1 MAQGWDSKEP
11 EVSLQVLLVRMGE
24 RWGSGGAKRGP
35 ICYPGTLCSASFHF
49 SVFQVHSLT
58 YLPGTILGVGNREW
72 SIHSLEVGRRVGNH
86 KRYKELVPTGCEE
99 GSTGRACPQPLGTA
113 LSQTCSRL
121 SAMMGKYRNYSVSNS
136 LGSGEKKKKMP
147 ERKVTGWDN

>member
-1 MAQGWDSKEP
+1 
-11 EVSLQVLLVRMGE
+11 MGD
-24 RWGSGGAKRGP
+24 
-35 ICYPGTLCSASFHF
+35 
-49 SVFQVHSLT
+49 
-58 YLPGTILGVGNREW
+58 
-72 SIHSLEVGRRVGNH
+72 H
-86 KRYKELVPTGCEE
+86 KRYKELIPTGCEE

-136 LGSGEKKKKMP
+136 LGSGGKKKKMP

>member
-1 MAQGWDSKEP
+1 MVPSQP
-11 EVSLQVLLVRMGE
+11 R
-24 RWGSGGAKRGP
+24 GGAE
-35 ICYPGTLCSASFHF
+35 
-49 SVFQVHSLT
+49 
-58 YLPGTILGVGNREW
+58 RED
-72 SIHSLEVGRRVGNH
+72 H

-136 LGSGEKKKKMP
+136 LGSGEKKKKKCP
-147 ERKVTGWDN
+147 RERLLGGIINVLLRRKILVCVAQHANTSTKCLKEEHKWNRGIFLTKIKKKKKRQQSQTCLLQ